1 VCVCGR
7 EGEGGRGNE
16 REIHEERNTDDDGQ
30 KRGRRVKKVMKKG
43 N

>member
-7 EGEGGRGNE
+7 EGEGGRGDE
-16 REIHEERNTDDDGQ
+16 REREEKGNTDDDGQ